1 MNLNPIQIILDDN
14 GVMVD
19 EYTILPSINQ
29 YATNY
34 ELNVAFL
41 NDMTSARVMKAI
53 FTINGVA
60 TPAKVLSPTLE
71 RIKLSDDKTSYY
83 KHSYQLTQYE
93 TQFYQPELR
102 IDIYVYNDTETQIA
116 NTSVLLPMVK
126 QSFNKLTP
134 ADLDSDSS
142 INSVVKAMYDLEA
155 AVIENVGV
163 NTDSFETK
171 TDAAAKL
178 EEAKAYT
185 DSEINSV
192 KTNITENYA
201 TISYVDSQ
209 DSTVYNNS
217 KTYTDSA
224 ISTSETNTLKSAK
237 SYTENRIYNHNVSDT
252 AHEDIRTSL
261 SNKAEQS
268 YLTSNYYDK
277 TTVDNKIS
285 AIDIPSVEGLAS
297 ESYVNTKIADLVN
310 SAPETLDTLGELA
323 TALEENKDLVN
334 TLNSAITNKQD
345 KLESGVNIK
354 TINGT
359 SILGSGDITIT
370 GGGSTEGLAT
380 EEYVNTQISAVNTSI
395 ASKQDKLISGNNIKT
410 INGDSLL
417 GTGDI
422 TISVPSIEG
431 LATETYVN
439 NAVSGLASE
448 TYVNNQITTVNTS
461 IANKQD
467 TLVSGTNIKTI
478 NGNSILGSGDI
489 TITSGGSIEGLA
501 TEEYVNTKIA
511 DLVNSAPETLDTLGE
526 LATALQEN
534 KDLVNTLNSAI
545 TTKQDKLVS
554 GTNIKT
560 INGNSILGEGDLTI
574 EIPSITGLA
583 TETYVDNKVSTKQDT
598 LVSGSN
604 IKTINGNSI
613 VGSGNLTLDIP
624 SIEGL
629 ATESYVNNKVSG
641 LVSEDTLNTE
651 ITGLNS
657 SISAKQD
664 TLVSGSN
671 IKTIN
676 GTSILGAGDL
686 TIDIPSIEGL
696 ASETYVDNKISAV
709 NTSIASKQDTL
720 ESGVNIKTIN
730 GTTLLGEG
738 DLTLNIPSIE
748 GLASETYV
756 NTKIANLVNSA
767 PETLD
772 TLGELATALQENK
785 DVVDALN
792 TSIANKQDKL
802 VSGTNIKTI
811 NGATLLGTGDLTI
824 DIPSIEGLATETYV
838 NNALTSKQDTL
849 VSGSNIKTVNGNSI
863 LGAGDLTIDIPSIEG
878 LATEAYVTS
887 ALTSKQDTL
896 VSGTNIKTINGST
909 ILGEGDLSI
918 TVSNANAVS
927 FETLEAMVATLNT
940 ALQGEYEQYETIY
953 IAEQNVPDFW
963 IYSVENTPVTGT
975 VPTEFTA
982 QFYQF
987 GYYKLAL
994 LETTK
999 LVSNSNITYSAT
1011 APENPTVGDI
1021 WLNPTSAE
1029 FYDLPAYSADTSGSV
1044 LGVNSSGALEWTKTY
1059 GTYGLTKIGTINAE
1073 LTTSEI
1079 EYSFTTS
1086 GAVFYIVMYQTGS
1099 DNVTNY
1105 GYFPLF
1111 VPIGLTSGKI
1121 GATIGSSN
1129 GITVTT
1135 TENSIGLG
1143 YISSSYKGYIGDVYA
1158 FRKIS

>member
-171 TDAAAKL
+171 IDAAAKL

-224 ISTSETNTLKSAK
+224 ISTSETNTLRSAK
-237 SYTENRIYNHNVSDT
+237 SYTENSIYRHNVSNT

-297 ESYVNTKIADLVN
+297 ETYVNTKIADLVN
-310 SAPETLDTLGELA
+310 SAPETFDTLGELA
-323 TALEENKDLVN
+323 AALEENKDLVN
-334 TLNSAITNKQD
+334 TLNSAVTNKQD

-354 TINGT
+354 TINGNT
-359 SILGSGDITIT
+359 ILGSGDITIT

-395 ASKQDKLISGNNIKT
+395 ASKQD
-410 INGDSLL
+410 
-417 GTGDI
+417 
-422 TISVPSIEG
+422 
-431 LATETYVN
+431 
-439 NAVSGLASE
+439 
-448 TYVNNQITTVNTS
+448 
-461 IANKQD
+461 
-467 TLVSGTNIKTI
+467 
-478 NGNSILGSGDI
+478 
-489 TITSGGSIEGLA
+489 
-501 TEEYVNTKIA
+501 
-511 DLVNSAPETLDTLGE
+511 
-526 LATALQEN
+526 
-534 KDLVNTLNSAI
+534 
-545 TTKQDKLVS
+545 
-554 GTNIKT
+554 
-560 INGNSILGEGDLTI
+560 
-574 EIPSITGLA
+574 
-583 TETYVDNKVSTKQDT
+583 
-598 LVSGSN
+598 
-604 IKTINGNSI
+604 
-613 VGSGNLTLDIP
+613 
-624 SIEGL
+624 
-629 ATESYVNNKVSG
+629 
-641 LVSEDTLNTE
+641 
-651 ITGLNS
+651 
-657 SISAKQD
+657 
-664 TLVSGSN
+664 
-671 IKTIN
+671 
-676 GTSILGAGDL
+676 
-686 TIDIPSIEGL
+686 
-696 ASETYVDNKISAV
+696 
-709 NTSIASKQDTL
+709 TL

-730 GTTLLGEG
+730 GNSILGAG
-738 DLTLNIPSIE
+738 DLTLNIPS
-748 GLASETYV
+748 T
-756 NTKIANLVNSA
+756 
-767 PETLD
+767 
-772 TLGELATALQENK
+772 
-785 DVVDALN
+785 
-792 TSIANKQDKL
+792 
-802 VSGTNIKTI
+802 
-811 NGATLLGTGDLTI
+811 
-824 DIPSIEGLATETYV
+824 EGLATEEYV
-838 NNALTSKQDTL
+838 TNALTSKQDTL
-849 VSGSNIKTVNGNSI
+849 VSGSNIKT
-863 LGAGDLTIDIPSIEG
+863 
-878 LATEAYVTS
+878 
-887 ALTSKQDTL
+887 
-896 VSGTNIKTINGST
+896 INGST
-909 ILGEGDLSI
+909 ILGEGDLTI

-940 ALQGEYEQYETIY
+940 ALQGAYEQYETIY

-999 LVSNSNITYSAT
+999 LVSNTNITYSAT

-1044 LGVNSSGALEWTKTY
+1044 LGVNSDGALEWTKTY
-1059 GTYGLTKIGTINAE
+1059 GTYGLTKIGTVNASMN
-1073 LTTSEI
+1073 SET

-1086 GAVFYIVMYQTGS
+1086 GAVFYIVMYQTSS
-1099 DNVTNY
+1099 DNVTSY

-1111 VPIGLTSGKI
+1111 IPIGLTSEKI
-1121 GATIGSSN
+1121 SATVSSSK

-1135 TENSIGLG
+1135 TENSIGFG